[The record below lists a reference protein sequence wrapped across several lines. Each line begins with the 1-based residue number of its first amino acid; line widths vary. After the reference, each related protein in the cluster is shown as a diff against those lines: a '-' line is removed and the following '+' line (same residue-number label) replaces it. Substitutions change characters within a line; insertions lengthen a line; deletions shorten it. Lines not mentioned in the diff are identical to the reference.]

1 MKQPLNEQFR
11 RMQKL
16 AGISIN
22 ENSESLLNKAEDI
35 FKNVDK
41 VLKKHR

>member
-16 AGISIN
+16 AGLIT
-22 ENSESLLNKAEDI
+22 ESEYKKLLEDQTT
-35 FKNVDK
+35 VDK
-41 VLKKHR
+41 INYIK